1 MSRSLLTGD
10 WAEQLETARELT
22 VHTKAPEKYM
32 LLDLENGRCF
42 VGTKEG
48 ESNWK
53 ELEGDEASYMLEMVR
68 QHSGIL

>member
-10 WAEQLETARELT
+10 WAEQLETVRELK
-22 VHTKAPEKYM
+22 VCTKAPEKYM

-48 ESNWK
+48 ESCWK
-53 ELEGDEASYMLEMVR
+53 EVESDEAGFMLETVR
-68 QHSGIL
+68 QNSGMM

>member
-48 ESNWK
+48 ESSWK